1 MTLAAANDG
10 TLFRSVDI
18 AVFCGGLMQRLRAAG
33 IQVGPTAANR
43 LALAMDCCPPADVN
57 TLYWLTKTTLIND
70 RRDFEIFDDVFEA
83 LFGGI
88 GLPIAPWE
96 RQNGRATVKT
106 EGSLLRQSSPT
117 DGFAAMNAKIGR
129 ERPEVVD
136 NSDERADDEDSIIP
150 ELLPAPLSDVADTPF
165 DELSPE
171 QLATIGRWLERS
183 LTDLPMRLTRRRRPA
198 PAGKVDLR
206 RTMRSAR
213 STGEIMTLARHR
225 PRPQPRPIVMLADVS
240 GSMESF
246 TRIYLHLMRAL
257 VVSGGQHSNQQVEV
271 FTFATQLR
279 RATVQLRERD
289 PQAAIDRL
297 ADDVTDRFGGT
308 RIASSLGELIA
319 SPRWS
324 HSVRG
329 ATVLIASD
337 GWDTDPSSEL
347 ARRMARL
354 QRMSFRVIWINPRA
368 AAGDYRPAVAG
379 MAEALPHVDRFL
391 SGHSLRAMHEVIAA
405 ITAD

>member
-1 MTLAAANDG
+1 
-10 TLFRSVDI
+10 
-18 AVFCGGLMQRLRAAG
+18 MQRLRAAG
-33 IQVGPTAANR
+33 VEVGPTAANR
-43 LALAMDCCPPADVN
+43 LAMAMDCCLPTDVN
-57 TLYWLTKTTLIND
+57 TLYWLTKTTLLND
-70 RRDFEIFDDVFEA
+70 RRDFEVFDEVFEA
-83 LFGGI
+83 LFGGV

-96 RQNGRATVKT
+96 RQGGRATLKT

-117 DGFAAMNAKIGR
+117 DGFAAMNAKIDR
-129 ERPEVVD
+129 ERPEVVEHD
-136 NSDERADDEDSIIP
+136 GDDTPDDDDSIIP
-150 ELLPAPLSDVADTPF
+150 ELLPAPLSDIADTPF

-183 LTDLPMRLTRRRRPA
+183 LTDLPHRMSRRRRAA
-198 PAGKVDLR
+198 PAGSVDLR

-213 STGEIMTLARHR
+213 TTGEVMTLARHR
-225 PRPQPRPIVMLADVS
+225 PRPRPRPIVMLADVS

-257 VVSGGQHSNQQVEV
+257 VVSGGQASTAPVEV

-279 RATVQLRERD
+279 RVTVQLRERD

-297 ADDVTDRFGGT
+297 ADEVTDRFGGT
-308 RIASSLGELIA
+308 RIASSVGELIT

-337 GWDTDPSSEL
+337 GWDTDSSSEL
-347 ARRMARL
+347 GRRMARL
-354 QRMSFRVIWINPRA
+354 QRMSYRVIWINPRSA
-368 AAGDYRPAVAG
+368 AADFEPSVAG
-379 MAEALPHVDRFL
+379 MAEALPYVDRFL
-391 SGHSLRAMHEVIAA
+391 SGHSLRAMRDVISTIAPGSSLLSGRSLRKGQV
-405 ITAD
+405 TP